1 MSREGAVTSELR
13 RQACFHAL
21 VNVRGVCLTELMISL
36 TVGAAVLAAVLS
48 VFNVVHA
55 HAEKQHRTLKLQQDL
70 RLGLEVFEQEAR
82 LATAESI
89 VTVTPDEFVFQANL
103 SAYRTTTTGAILPG
117 QSVIPVQDGRG
128 WGEGKTILVCG
139 PGACESHRL
148 SRGGQRY
155 QLALAEPVGVS
166 FPAGAAVE
174 VHNRVLYYV
183 KHEKEGTSNLMR
195 MVDGGAS
202 TLIGELD
209 DVRFS
214 YWSEMGQ
221 ETNQPS
227 QVKRIVLEIQS
238 NQSLHRMARE
248 VSIRS

>member
-1 MSREGAVTSELR
+1 MSRDGAITSDLR

-21 VNVRGVCLTELMISL
+21 VNTRGVCLTELMISL
-36 TVGAAVLAAVLS
+36 AVGATVLAAVLS
-48 VFNVVHA
+48 VFNIVQA
-55 HAEKQHRTLKLQQDL
+55 HAEKQHRTLKHQQDL

-89 VTVTPDEFVFQANL
+89 VKAAPDEFVFLANL
-103 SAYRTTTTGAILPG
+103 SAYRTTTTSAILPG

-128 WGEGKTILVCG
+128 WGEGKTVMVCG
-139 PGACESHRL
+139 PRACESHRL

-155 QLALAEPVGVS
+155 QLTLAEPVGAS
-166 FPAGAAVE
+166 FPTGAAIE

-183 KHEKEGTSNLMR
+183 KHEKEDTSNLMR

-202 TLIGELD
+202 ELIGELD
-209 DVRFS
+209 DLRFS
-214 YWSEMGQ
+214 YWDEMGQ
-221 ETNQPS
+221 ETNQL
-227 QVKRIVLEIQS
+227 QLVRRVVLEIQS
-238 NQSLHRMARE
+238 NQSLHRMVRE

>member
-1 MSREGAVTSELR
+1 MNGKRAISSSLR
-13 RQACFHAL
+13 RRTCFPVL
-21 VNVRGVCLTELMISL
+21 GNVRGVCLTELMISL
-36 TVGAAVLAAVLS
+36 TVGAAVLAAVLN

-55 HAEKQHRTLKLQQDL
+55 HAEKQHRTLKHQQDL

-82 LATAESI
+82 LATADSI
-89 VTVTPDEFVFQANL
+89 IKAAPDELVFQANL

-117 QSVIPVQDGRG
+117 QSVISVQDGRG

-139 PGACESHRL
+139 PRGCEWHRL

-155 QLALAEPVGVS
+155 QLTLVEPVGLP
-166 FPAGAAVE
+166 FPAGSSVE
-174 VHNRVLYYV
+174 VQNRVHYYAR
-183 KHEKEGTSNLMR
+183 HEKEGTSNLMR

-202 TLIGELD
+202 VLVGELD
-209 DVRFS
+209 DLRFS

-221 ETNQPS
+221 KTNQP
-227 QVKRIVLEIQS
+227 QLVRRIVLEIES
-238 NQSLHRMARE
+238 NQPWHRMARE